1 MGNFLKAILAA
12 LAGLMLAACTTPQQ
26 KAVQMQAEMDR
37 MMVIYGPACSKLG
50 YPTNS
55 DQWRNCVL
63 QLSAK
68 EEIERYGHPHYY
80 AGFGRSHWGFGGRW
94 GPYW

>member
-1 MGNFLKAILAA
+1 MRKFIM
-12 LAGLMLAACTTPQQ
+12 AGLGALFLVGCTTPQQ
-26 KAVQMQAEMDR
+26 RAANMQAEMNE
-37 MMVIYGPACSKLG
+37 MMVIYGPACARLG
-50 YPTNS
+50 YVSNS

-68 EEIERYGHPHYY
+68 EEMERWGHPAYSVGY
-80 AGFGRSHWGFGGRW
+80 GSSRWGFGGRW